1 MRRAEGSRAGT
12 LILGGEIEFEH
23 RADYTGENET
33 AGSTPAV
40 NLKSVNNVCSL
51 SYNIDH

>member
-1 MRRAEGSRAGT
+1 MRRAESSRAGMVV
-12 LILGGEIEFEH
+12 LSSEIEFEH

-40 NLKSVNNVCSL
+40 NLESVNNFCSL